1 MVRAMLSI
9 QTTDPKEAR
18 RARLA
23 QFQGHKAMLTLMG
36 STVRGLVRSVKEDTT
51 STPPRWIVSDVS
63 TNAVVAQI
71 DFAYREQFELK
82 PPIKKEARRCRY
94 AQHRG
99 EKATV
104 TLMGATATG
113 LVYSVM
119 EDRSANPKCWIV
131 RIVAK

>member
-1 MVRAMLSI
+1 MLSI

-63 TNAVVAQI
+63 MNAVVAQI

-82 PPIKKEARRCRY
+82 PPIKKGSAPLPVCSASRREGDGDAHGGNR
-94 AQHRG
+94 HRASLLG
-99 EKATV
+99 H
-104 TLMGATATG
+104 G
-113 LVYSVM
+113 
-119 EDRSANPKCWIV
+119 R
-131 RIVAK
+131 